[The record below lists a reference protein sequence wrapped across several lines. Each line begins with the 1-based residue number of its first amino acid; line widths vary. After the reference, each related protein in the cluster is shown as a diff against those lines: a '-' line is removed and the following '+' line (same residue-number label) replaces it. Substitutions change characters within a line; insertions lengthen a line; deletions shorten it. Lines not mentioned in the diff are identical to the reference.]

1 MSALEKC
8 LGGVGWVGVGAR
20 SACETMADKLW
31 HRGVGWKEFHGNV
44 SCRIGDRS
52 GVNFEVTSG
61 RRTTLLV

>member
-1 MSALEKC
+1 M
-8 LGGVGWVGVGAR
+8 GVGAR